1 MNHQFTPIAFFLL
14 LLLSVQSAFGQYNET
29 IRSGRPGQ
37 SIGPFTVGKGILQIQ
52 SGVDF
57 YGSENKDF
65 GVSGSGFVHN
75 TVVRY
80 GIFERF
86 EISGLVDYRNEK
98 FKATGSETDAG
109 GLSALD
115 LGGRYEFLEG
125 KGAIPTI
132 GFQMRVRLPV
142 LSEDYQIDN
151 IAPRFLFVTGQK
163 LSDTF
168 TLTTNWG
175 GSWNGVN
182 SVGTAVYV
190 INLSFPL
197 TDKLGGFVENYG
209 DITDGDFDSR
219 FDAGLAYLSN
229 NDLQWDILGG
239 LGNNDGVSDYF
250 VSVGVSWRTKLK

>member
-1 MNHQFTPIAFFLL
+1 MIKFVSFSFIIFTLL
-14 LLLSVQSAFGQYNET
+14 ISFQTAFGQYNET

-57 YGSENKDF
+57 FGFENKDL
-65 GVSGSGFVHN
+65 GSSGNGFVHN

-80 GIFERF
+80 GIFERL
-86 EISGLVDYRNEK
+86 EISGLFDYKNEK
-98 FKATGSETDAG
+98 SKTNGSEVDLS
-109 GLSALD
+109 GLSAFD
-115 LGGRYEFLEG
+115 LGGRYEFFEG

-142 LSEDYQIDN
+142 LSENYKIDK
-151 IAPRFLFVTGQK
+151 IAPRFFFVTGQK

-182 SVGTAVYV
+182 STGTAFYV
-190 INLSFPL
+190 VNLSFPISG
-197 TDKLGGFVENYG
+197 KLGVFFENYG
-209 DITDGDFDSR
+209 DLTDGDFDSR

-229 NDLQWDILGG
+229 NDLQFDMLGG
-239 LGNNDGVSDYF
+239 LGKNDGVSDYF
-250 VSVGVSWRTKLK
+250 VSVGLSWRTKRK